1 MVMLSELATVER
13 ALANKVYD
21 AGCTLIQLSAT
32 KGEVVY
38 LEKAKKVDTK
48 YAVIISNE
56 LVLPKYLY
64 YAISNEI
71 EHFMARYMQ
80 GLNIVCED
88 ISFMDVHWMR
98 KEHQYVVIALL
109 DVIEVLIEIEAKI
122 IELLKLLK
130 LYFLENMFI

>member
-1 MVMLSELATVER
+1 MLSELATVER
-13 ALANKVYD
+13 AQANKVYPE
-21 AGCTLIQLSAT
+21 GCILIQISAT
-32 KGEVVY
+32 RGQTIY
-38 LEKAKKVDTK
+38 LEKAKKVESQ
-48 YAVIISNE
+48 YAVVVPNNK
-56 LVLPKYLY
+56 VVPRYLY
-64 YAISNEI
+64 FAISNES
-71 EHFMARYMQ
+71 EHFMARYAQ

-88 ISFMDVHWMR
+88 INLMDVHWMR